1 MRAVFSCPTTFM
13 KLATHSKKYLILK
26 IILSHDFHV
35 AGVKNDFMIHQM
47 LAFKPLSLTSLCS
60 GVFIFFTTLLPRVAY
75 AQNSPTEIV
84 SNIKETNQLSYTL
97 GTRLKSNDIGDWQ
110 NSARVRPVIGLRYG
124 KWQLGIGDGRAWRN
138 LGQFGSEPTLSYQ
151 VMDEPDLNIG
161 LSMRVHNVST
171 GESFDV
177 FEGGKNTLR
186 TRVMMHRKIN
196 QRWRLNADW
205 TQDILNKGDSTTL
218 NLGLSYAWPV
228 FQQSELILH
237 ADSTWA
243 TAEHWRNS
251 GSQVKQGTLDLVSS
265 GFQKVSAGLTFKQS
279 ISKHWAWYSSYA
291 ISQPIAELRKAQAR
305 EISSGQIGILYFQ
318 R

>member
-1 MRAVFSCPTTFM
+1 MIHPMHALKQMILHALCLVVIIFS
-13 KLATHSKKYLILK
+13 
-26 IILSHDFHV
+26 IILFPST
-35 AGVKNDFMIHQM
+35 AN
-47 LAFKPLSLTSLCS
+47 
-60 GVFIFFTTLLPRVAY
+60 
-75 AQNSPTEIV
+75 AQNSSTEASPVI
-84 SNIKETNQLSYTL
+84 SESDQLNYTL
-97 GTRLKSNDIGDWQ
+97 GTRLKSNDLGDWQ
-110 NSARVRPVIGLRYG
+110 NTARVRPVIGLRYG

-151 VMDEPDLNIG
+151 VMDEQDLNIG

-186 TRVMMHRKIN
+186 TRVMLHRKIN
-196 QRWRLNADW
+196 QRWRFNADW
-205 TQDILNKGDSTTL
+205 TQDVLNKGDGTTL

-251 GSQVKQGTLDLVSS
+251 GSQFKTGPLNLVTT

-279 ISKHWAWYSSYA
+279 ISRHWAWYSSFA
-291 ISQPIAELRKAQAR
+291 ISQPIAELKRISGSN
-305 EISSGQIGILYFQ
+305 EIASGQIGILYFK

>member
-1 MRAVFSCPTTFM
+1 
-13 KLATHSKKYLILK
+13 
-26 IILSHDFHV
+26 
-35 AGVKNDFMIHQM
+35 
-47 LAFKPLSLTSLCS
+47 
-60 GVFIFFTTLLPRVAY
+60 
-75 AQNSPTEIV
+75 
-84 SNIKETNQLSYTL
+84 
-97 GTRLKSNDIGDWQ
+97 
-110 NSARVRPVIGLRYG
+110 
-124 KWQLGIGDGRAWRN
+124 
-138 LGQFGSEPTLSYQ
+138 
-151 VMDEPDLNIG
+151 MDEPDLNIG

-196 QRWRLNADW
+196 QRWRLNVDW

-251 GSQVKQGTLDLVSS
+251 DSQIKQGPLDFVST

-279 ISKHWAWYSSYA
+279 ISKNWAWYSSFA
-291 ISQPIAELRKAQAR
+291 ISQPIAELRKVQAR

>member
-1 MRAVFSCPTTFM
+1 MHALKQMILHALCLVVIIFS
-13 KLATHSKKYLILK
+13 
-26 IILSHDFHV
+26 IILFPST
-35 AGVKNDFMIHQM
+35 AN
-47 LAFKPLSLTSLCS
+47 
-60 GVFIFFTTLLPRVAY
+60 
-75 AQNSPTEIV
+75 AQNSSTEASPVI
-84 SNIKETNQLSYTL
+84 SESDQLYYTL
-97 GTRLKSNDIGDWQ
+97 GTRLKSNDLGDWQ
-110 NSARVRPVIGLRYG
+110 NTARVRPVIGLRYG

-151 VMDEPDLNIG
+151 VMDEQDLNIG

-186 TRVMMHRKIN
+186 TRVMLHRKIN
-196 QRWRLNADW
+196 QRWRFNADW
-205 TQDILNKGDSTTL
+205 TQDVLNKGDGTTL

-251 GSQVKQGTLDLVSS
+251 GSQFKTGPLNLVTT

-279 ISKHWAWYSSYA
+279 ISRHWAWYSSFA
-291 ISQPIAELRKAQAR
+291 ISQPIAELKRISGSN
-305 EISSGQIGILYFQ
+305 EIASGQIGILYFK

>member
-1 MRAVFSCPTTFM
+1 MIHPMHALKQMIFHALCLVVIIFS
-13 KLATHSKKYLILK
+13 
-26 IILSHDFHV
+26 IILFPST
-35 AGVKNDFMIHQM
+35 AN
-47 LAFKPLSLTSLCS
+47 
-60 GVFIFFTTLLPRVAY
+60 
-75 AQNSPTEIV
+75 AQNSSTEASPVI
-84 SNIKETNQLSYTL
+84 SESDQLYYTL
-97 GTRLKSNDIGDWQ
+97 GTRLKSNDLGDWQ
-110 NSARVRPVIGLRYG
+110 NTARVRPVIGLRYG

-151 VMDEPDLNIG
+151 VMDEQDLNIG
-161 LSMRVHNVST
+161 LSMRVHNVGT

-186 TRVMMHRKIN
+186 TRVMLHRKIN
-196 QRWRLNADW
+196 QRWRFNADW
-205 TQDILNKGDSTTL
+205 TQDVLNKGDGTTL

-251 GSQVKQGTLDLVSS
+251 GSQFKTGPLNLVTT

-279 ISKHWAWYSSYA
+279 LSRHWAWYSSFA
-291 ISQPIAELRKAQAR
+291 ISQPIAELKRISGSN
-305 EISSGQIGILYFQ
+305 EIASGQIGILYFK

>member
-1 MRAVFSCPTTFM
+1 MHALKQMILHALCLVVIIFS
-13 KLATHSKKYLILK
+13 
-26 IILSHDFHV
+26 IIL
-35 AGVKNDFMIHQM
+35 
-47 LAFKPLSLTSLCS
+47 
-60 GVFIFFTTLLPRVAY
+60 LPSTVN
-75 AQNSPTEIV
+75 AQNSSTEASPVI
-84 SNIKETNQLSYTL
+84 SESDQLYYTL
-97 GTRLKSNDIGDWQ
+97 GTRLKSNDLGDWQ
-110 NSARVRPVIGLRYG
+110 NTARVRPVIGLRYG

-151 VMDEPDLNIG
+151 VMDEQDLNIG

-186 TRVMMHRKIN
+186 TRVMLHRKIN
-196 QRWRLNADW
+196 QRWRFNADW
-205 TQDILNKGDSTTL
+205 TQDVLNKGDGTTL

-251 GSQVKQGTLDLVSS
+251 GSQFKTGPLNLVTT

-279 ISKHWAWYSSYA
+279 ISRHWAWYSSFA
-291 ISQPIAELRKAQAR
+291 ISQPIAELKRISGSN
-305 EISSGQIGILYFQ
+305 EIASGQIGILYFK

>member
-1 MRAVFSCPTTFM
+1 
-13 KLATHSKKYLILK
+13 
-26 IILSHDFHV
+26 
-35 AGVKNDFMIHQM
+35 MIHPMHAIKQM
-47 LAFKPLSLTSLCS
+47 NLHALGL
-60 GVFIFFTTLLPRVAY
+60 VFIIFSMSFLPCTAK
-75 AQNSPTEIV
+75 AQNNLTETSVI
-84 SNIKETNQLSYTL
+84 IGEADQIYYTL
-97 GTRLKSNDIGDWQ
+97 GTRLKSNDMGDWK
-110 NSARVRPVIGLRYG
+110 NTARVRPVIGLRYG

-196 QRWRLNADW
+196 KRWRLNGDW
-205 TQDILNKGDSTTL
+205 TQDILNKGDGTTL

-251 GSQVKQGTLDLVSS
+251 ALYAKQGPLDLVPT

-279 ISKHWAWYSSYA
+279 ISRHWAWYSTFA
-291 ISQPIAELRKAQAR
+291 ISQPIAELKKVQAR

>member
-1 MRAVFSCPTTFM
+1 MIYLMHAKKQMIVHALCLGVIIFS
-13 KLATHSKKYLILK
+13 I
-26 IILSHDFHV
+26 
-35 AGVKNDFMIHQM
+35 
-47 LAFKPLSLTSLCS
+47 
-60 GVFIFFTTLLPRVAY
+60 TLLPCKAN
-75 AQNSPTEIV
+75 AQKSSTEASPVV
-84 SNIKETNQLSYTL
+84 SEAGQLYYTL
-97 GTRLKSNDIGDWQ
+97 GTRLKSND
-110 NSARVRPVIGLRYG
+110 
-124 KWQLGIGDGRAWRN
+124 IGDGRAWRN

-151 VMDEPDLNIG
+151 VMDEQDLSIG

-186 TRVMMHRKIN
+186 TRVMLHRKIN

-205 TQDILNKGDSTTL
+205 TQDVLNKGDGTTL

-251 GSQVKQGTLDLVSS
+251 GSQFKTGPLNLVTT

-279 ISKHWAWYSSYA
+279 LTKHWAWYSSFA
-291 ISQPIAELRKAQAR
+291 ISQPIAELKRISGSN
-305 EISSGQIGILYFQ
+305 EIASGQIGILYFK

>member
-1 MRAVFSCPTTFM
+1 
-13 KLATHSKKYLILK
+13 
-26 IILSHDFHV
+26 
-35 AGVKNDFMIHQM
+35 MIHPMHALKQM
-47 LAFKPLSLTSLCS
+47 ILHALCL
-60 GVFIFFTTLLPRVAY
+60 VVIIFCSILLPSTAN
-75 AQNSPTEIV
+75 AQNSSTEASPVI
-84 SNIKETNQLSYTL
+84 SESDQLYYTL
-97 GTRLKSNDIGDWQ
+97 GTRLKSNDLGDWQ
-110 NSARVRPVIGLRYG
+110 NTARVRPVIGLRYG

-151 VMDEPDLNIG
+151 VMDEQDLNIG

-186 TRVMMHRKIN
+186 TRVMVHRKIN
-196 QRWRLNADW
+196 QRWRFNADW
-205 TQDILNKGDSTTL
+205 TQDVLNKGDGTTL

-251 GSQVKQGTLDLVSS
+251 GSQFKTGSLNLVTS

-279 ISKHWAWYSSYA
+279 LSRHWAWYSSFA
-291 ISQPIAELRKAQAR
+291 ISQPIAELKRISGSN
-305 EISSGQIGILYFQ
+305 EIASGQIGILYFK

>member
-1 MRAVFSCPTTFM
+1 MRPSPNCFVV
-13 KLATHSKKYLILK
+13 
-26 IILSHDFHV
+26 IILTSTF
-35 AGVKNDFMIHQM
+35 
-47 LAFKPLSLTSLCS
+47 LTTIANGQSIS
-60 GVFIFFTTLLPRVAY
+60 TEVSSYTT
-75 AQNSPTEIV
+75 
-84 SNIKETNQLSYTL
+84 ETDQLSYTL
-97 GTRLKSNDIGDWQ
+97 GTRLKSNDMGDWQ
-110 NSARVRPVIGLRYG
+110 NTARVRPVIGLRYG
-124 KWQLGIGDGRAWRN
+124 KWQLGIGDGQAWRN

-186 TRVMMHRKIN
+186 TRVMLHRKIN
-196 QRWRLNADW
+196 QRWRLNLDW
-205 TQDILNKGDSTTL
+205 TQDVLNKGDSTTL
-218 NLGLSYAWPV
+218 NLGLSYAWPL

-251 GSQVKQGTLDLVSS
+251 GSQFKAEPFKLVTT

-279 ISKHWAWYSSYA
+279 LSRHWAWYSSFA
-291 ISQPIAELRKAQAR
+291 ISQPIAELKRFAGSR
-305 EISSGQIGILYFQ
+305 EIASGQIGILYFK

>member
-1 MRAVFSCPTTFM
+1 MIYLMHAKKQMILHALCLVVIIFS
-13 KLATHSKKYLILK
+13 I
-26 IILSHDFHV
+26 
-35 AGVKNDFMIHQM
+35 
-47 LAFKPLSLTSLCS
+47 
-60 GVFIFFTTLLPRVAY
+60 TLLPCTAN
-75 AQNSPTEIV
+75 AQNSSDAASPVIGEAD
-84 SNIKETNQLSYTL
+84 QLYYTL
-97 GTRLKSNDIGDWQ
+97 GTRLKSSDMGDWQ
-110 NSARVRPVIGLRYG
+110 NTARVRPVIGLRYG

-151 VMDEPDLNIG
+151 VMDEQDLNIG

-186 TRVMMHRKIN
+186 TRVMLHRKIN
-196 QRWRLNADW
+196 QRWRFNADW
-205 TQDILNKGDSTTL
+205 TQDVLNKGDGTTL

-251 GSQVKQGTLDLVSS
+251 GSQFKTGSLNLVTT

-279 ISKHWAWYSSYA
+279 LSKHWAWYSSFA
-291 ISQPIAELRKAQAR
+291 ISQPIAELKRISGSN
-305 EISSGQIGILYFQ
+305 EIASGQIGILYFK

>member
-1 MRAVFSCPTTFM
+1 MINPMHA
-13 KLATHSKKYLILK
+13 LK
-26 IILSHDFHV
+26 
-35 AGVKNDFMIHQM
+35 QM
-47 LAFKPLSLTSLCS
+47 NLHALGL
-60 GVFIFFTTLLPRVAY
+60 VFIIFSMSFLPCTAK
-75 AQNSPTEIV
+75 AQNNSTETSAI
-84 SNIKETNQLSYTL
+84 IGEADQIYYTL
-97 GTRLKSNDIGDWQ
+97 GTRLKSNDMVDWQ
-110 NSARVRPVIGLRYG
+110 NTARVRPVIGLRYG

-196 QRWRLNADW
+196 KRWRLNVDW
-205 TQDILNKGDSTTL
+205 TQDILNKGDGTTL

-251 GSQVKQGTLDLVSS
+251 ASYVKQGPLDLVST

-279 ISKHWAWYSSYA
+279 ISRHWAWYSTFAVSL
-291 ISQPIAELRKAQAR
+291 PIAELKKVQAR

>member
-1 MRAVFSCPTTFM
+1 M
-13 KLATHSKKYLILK
+13 
-26 IILSHDFHV
+26 SHEFNFASV
-35 AGVKNDFMIHQM
+35 QSLFMIHPMHAMKQM
-47 LAFKPLSLTSLCS
+47 SLAALCLLACILAS
-60 GVFIFFTTLLPRVAY
+60 SLLPSLAN
-75 AQNSPTEIV
+75 AQSNSVEAS
-84 SNIKETNQLSYTL
+84 SNTSESDQLYYTL
-97 GTRLKSNDIGDWQ
+97 GTRLKSNDMGDWQ
-110 NSARVRPVIGLRYG
+110 NTARIRPVIGLRYG

-186 TRVMMHRKIN
+186 TRVMLHRKIN
-196 QRWRLNADW
+196 QRWRLNVDW

-218 NLGLSYAWPV
+218 SLGLSYAWPV

-251 GSQVKQGTLDLVSS
+251 ATPFKQEPFKLVPT
-265 GFQKVSAGLTFKQS
+265 GFEKVSAGLTFKQS
-279 ISKHWAWYSSYA
+279 ISKHWAWYSSFA
-291 ISQPIAELRKAQAR
+291 VSQPIAELKRISGAR
-305 EISSGQIGILYFQ
+305 EIASGQIGILYFQ

>member
-1 MRAVFSCPTTFM
+1 MIHPMHALKQMILHALCLVVIIFS
-13 KLATHSKKYLILK
+13 
-26 IILSHDFHV
+26 IIL
-35 AGVKNDFMIHQM
+35 
-47 LAFKPLSLTSLCS
+47 
-60 GVFIFFTTLLPRVAY
+60 LPSTVN
-75 AQNSPTEIV
+75 AQNSSTEASPVI
-84 SNIKETNQLSYTL
+84 SESDQLYYTL
-97 GTRLKSNDIGDWQ
+97 GTRLKSNDLGDWQ
-110 NSARVRPVIGLRYG
+110 NTARVRPVIGLRYG

-151 VMDEPDLNIG
+151 VMDEQDLNIG

-186 TRVMMHRKIN
+186 TRVMVHRKIN
-196 QRWRLNADW
+196 QRWRFNADW
-205 TQDILNKGDSTTL
+205 TQDVLNKGDGTTL
-218 NLGLSYAWPV
+218 SLGLSYAWPV

-251 GSQVKQGTLDLVSS
+251 GSQFKTGSLNLVTT

-279 ISKHWAWYSSYA
+279 LSRHWAWYSSFA
-291 ISQPIAELRKAQAR
+291 ISQPIAELKRISGSN
-305 EISSGQIGILYFQ
+305 EIASGQIGILYFK

>member
-1 MRAVFSCPTTFM
+1 
-13 KLATHSKKYLILK
+13 
-26 IILSHDFHV
+26 
-35 AGVKNDFMIHQM
+35 MIHPMHALKQM
-47 LAFKPLSLTSLCS
+47 ILHALCL
-60 GVFIFFTTLLPRVAY
+60 VVIIFSSILLPSTAN
-75 AQNSPTEIV
+75 AQNSSTEASPVI
-84 SNIKETNQLSYTL
+84 SESDQLYYTL
-97 GTRLKSNDIGDWQ
+97 GTRLKSNDLGDWQ
-110 NSARVRPVIGLRYG
+110 NTARVRPVIGLRYG

-151 VMDEPDLNIG
+151 VMDEQDLNIG

-186 TRVMMHRKIN
+186 TRVMLHRKIN
-196 QRWRLNADW
+196 QRWRFNADW
-205 TQDILNKGDSTTL
+205 TQDVLNKGDGTTL
-218 NLGLSYAWPV
+218 SLGLSYAWPV

-251 GSQVKQGTLDLVSS
+251 GSQFKTGPLNLVTT

-279 ISKHWAWYSSYA
+279 ISRHWAWYSSFA
-291 ISQPIAELRKAQAR
+291 ISQPIAELKRISGSN
-305 EISSGQIGILYFQ
+305 EIASGQIGILYFK

>member
-1 MRAVFSCPTTFM
+1 MHALKQMILHALCLVVIIFS
-13 KLATHSKKYLILK
+13 
-26 IILSHDFHV
+26 IIL
-35 AGVKNDFMIHQM
+35 
-47 LAFKPLSLTSLCS
+47 
-60 GVFIFFTTLLPRVAY
+60 LPSTAN
-75 AQNSPTEIV
+75 AQNSSTEASPVI
-84 SNIKETNQLSYTL
+84 SESDQLYYTL
-97 GTRLKSNDIGDWQ
+97 GTRLKSNDLGDWQ
-110 NSARVRPVIGLRYG
+110 NTARVRPVIGLRYG

-151 VMDEPDLNIG
+151 VMDEQDLNIG

-186 TRVMMHRKIN
+186 TRVMLHRKIN
-196 QRWRLNADW
+196 QRWRFNADW
-205 TQDILNKGDSTTL
+205 TQDVLNKGDGTTL

-251 GSQVKQGTLDLVSS
+251 GSQFKTGSLNLVTT

-279 ISKHWAWYSSYA
+279 LSRHWAWYSSFA
-291 ISQPIAELRKAQAR
+291 ISQPIAELKRISGSN
-305 EISSGQIGILYFQ
+305 EIASGQIGILYFK

>member
-1 MRAVFSCPTTFM
+1 MINPMHA
-13 KLATHSKKYLILK
+13 LK
-26 IILSHDFHV
+26 
-35 AGVKNDFMIHQM
+35 QM
-47 LAFKPLSLTSLCS
+47 NLHALGL
-60 GVFIFFTTLLPRVAY
+60 VFIIFSMSFLPCTAK
-75 AQNSPTEIV
+75 AQNNSTETSAI
-84 SNIKETNQLSYTL
+84 IGEADQIYYTL
-97 GTRLKSNDIGDWQ
+97 GTRLKSNDMGDWQ
-110 NSARVRPVIGLRYG
+110 NTARVRPVIGLRYG

-196 QRWRLNADW
+196 KRWRLNVDW
-205 TQDILNKGDSTTL
+205 TQDILNKGDGTTL

-251 GSQVKQGTLDLVSS
+251 ASYVKQGPLDLVST

-279 ISKHWAWYSSYA
+279 ISRHWAWYSTFA
-291 ISQPIAELRKAQAR
+291 VSQPIAELKKVQAR

>member
-1 MRAVFSCPTTFM
+1 
-13 KLATHSKKYLILK
+13 
-26 IILSHDFHV
+26 
-35 AGVKNDFMIHQM
+35 MIHPMHAIKQM
-47 LAFKPLSLTSLCS
+47 NLHALGL
-60 GVFIFFTTLLPRVAY
+60 VFIIFSMSFLPCTAK
-75 AQNSPTEIV
+75 AQNNSTETSAI
-84 SNIKETNQLSYTL
+84 IGEADQIYYTL
-97 GTRLKSNDIGDWQ
+97 GTRLKSYDMGDWQ
-110 NSARVRPVIGLRYG
+110 NTARVRPVIGLRYG

-171 GESFDV
+171 GETFDV
-177 FEGGKNTLR
+177 FEGGRNTLR

-196 QRWRLNADW
+196 KRWRLNGDW
-205 TQDILNKGDSTTL
+205 TQDLLNKGDGTTL

-251 GSQVKQGTLDLVSS
+251 ALYAKQGPLDLVST

-279 ISKHWAWYSSYA
+279 ISRHWAWYSTFA
-291 ISQPIAELRKAQAR
+291 ISQPIAELKKVQAR

>member
-1 MRAVFSCPTTFM
+1 MIYPMRAKKKMILHALCLGVIIFS
-13 KLATHSKKYLILK
+13 I
-26 IILSHDFHV
+26 
-35 AGVKNDFMIHQM
+35 
-47 LAFKPLSLTSLCS
+47 
-60 GVFIFFTTLLPRVAY
+60 TLLPCKAN
-75 AQNSPTEIV
+75 AQKSSTEASPVV
-84 SNIKETNQLSYTL
+84 SEAGQLYYTL
-97 GTRLKSNDIGDWQ
+97 GTRLKSNDMGDWQ
-110 NSARVRPVIGLRYG
+110 NTARVRPVIGLRYG

-151 VMDEPDLNIG
+151 VMDEQDLSIG

-186 TRVMMHRKIN
+186 TRVMLHRKIN

-205 TQDILNKGDSTTL
+205 TQDVLNKGDGTTL

-251 GSQVKQGTLDLVSS
+251 GSQFKTGPLNLVTT

-279 ISKHWAWYSSYA
+279 LTKHWAWYSSFA
-291 ISQPIAELRKAQAR
+291 ISQPIAELKRISGSN
-305 EISSGQIGILYFQ
+305 EIASGQIGILYFK

>member
-1 MRAVFSCPTTFM
+1 MIHPMHALKQMILHALCLVVIIFS
-13 KLATHSKKYLILK
+13 
-26 IILSHDFHV
+26 IILFPST
-35 AGVKNDFMIHQM
+35 AN
-47 LAFKPLSLTSLCS
+47 
-60 GVFIFFTTLLPRVAY
+60 
-75 AQNSPTEIV
+75 AQNSSTEASPVI
-84 SNIKETNQLSYTL
+84 SESDQLYYTL
-97 GTRLKSNDIGDWQ
+97 GTRLKSNDLGDWQ
-110 NSARVRPVIGLRYG
+110 NTARVRPVIGLRYG

-151 VMDEPDLNIG
+151 VMDEQDLNIG

-186 TRVMMHRKIN
+186 TRVMLHRKIN
-196 QRWRLNADW
+196 QRWRFNADW
-205 TQDILNKGDSTTL
+205 TQDVLNKGDGTTL

-251 GSQVKQGTLDLVSS
+251 GSQFKTGPLNLVTT
-265 GFQKVSAGLTFKQS
+265 GFHKVSAGLTFKQS
-279 ISKHWAWYSSYA
+279 ISRHWAWYSSFA
-291 ISQPIAELRKAQAR
+291 ISQPIAELKRISGSN
-305 EISSGQIGILYFQ
+305 EIASGQIGILYFK

>member
-1 MRAVFSCPTTFM
+1 
-13 KLATHSKKYLILK
+13 
-26 IILSHDFHV
+26 
-35 AGVKNDFMIHQM
+35 MINPMHAIKQM
-47 LAFKPLSLTSLCS
+47 NLHALGL
-60 GVFIFFTTLLPRVAY
+60 VFIIFSMSFFLPCTAI
-75 AQNSPTEIV
+75 AQNNSTETSAI
-84 SNIKETNQLSYTL
+84 IGEADQIYYTL
-97 GTRLKSNDIGDWQ
+97 GTRLKSNDMGDWQ
-110 NSARVRPVIGLRYG
+110 NTARVRPVIGLRYG

-196 QRWRLNADW
+196 KRWRLNVDW
-205 TQDILNKGDSTTL
+205 TQDILNKGDGTTL

-251 GSQVKQGTLDLVSS
+251 ASYVKQGPLDLVST
-265 GFQKVSAGLTFKQS
+265 GFHKVSAGLTFKQS
-279 ISKHWAWYSSYA
+279 ISRHWAWYSTFA
-291 ISQPIAELRKAQAR
+291 MSQPIAEFKKVQAR

>member
-1 MRAVFSCPTTFM
+1 MIHPMHAIKQMS
-13 KLATHSKKYLILK
+13 LAAFCFVALIL
-26 IILSHDFHV
+26 
-35 AGVKNDFMIHQM
+35 A
-47 LAFKPLSLTSLCS
+47 
-60 GVFIFFTTLLPRVAY
+60 TTLLPSLAI
-75 AQNSPTEIV
+75 AQNNSTESASI
-84 SNIKETNQLSYTL
+84 IGEADQLSYTL
-97 GTRLKSNDIGDWQ
+97 GTRLKSNDMGEWQ
-110 NSARVRPVIGLRYG
+110 NTARVRPVIGLRYG

-196 QRWRLNADW
+196 KRWRFNVDW

-251 GSQVKQGTLDLVSS
+251 GSQVKQGSLDLVST

-279 ISKHWAWYSSYA
+279 ISRHWAWYSSFA
-291 ISQPIAELRKAQAR
+291 ISQPIAELRKLQAR
-305 EISSGQIGILYFQ
+305 EISSGQIGVLYFQ

>member
-1 MRAVFSCPTTFM
+1 MNHLMHAI
-13 KLATHSKKYLILK
+13 K
-26 IILSHDFHV
+26 
-35 AGVKNDFMIHQM
+35 QM
-47 LAFKPLSLTSLCS
+47 NPYALCL
-60 GVFIFFTTLLPRVAY
+60 VFIIFSMSFLPCTAK
-75 AQNSPTEIV
+75 AQNNSTETSAI
-84 SNIKETNQLSYTL
+84 IGEADQIYYTL
-97 GTRLKSNDIGDWQ
+97 GTRLKSNDMGDWK
-110 NSARVRPVIGLRYG
+110 NTARVRPVIGLRYG

-196 QRWRLNADW
+196 KRWRLNGDW
-205 TQDILNKGDSTTL
+205 TQDILNKGDGTTL

-251 GSQVKQGTLDLVSS
+251 ASHVKQGPLDLVST

-279 ISKHWAWYSSYA
+279 ISRHWAWYSSFA
-291 ISQPIAELRKAQAR
+291 ISQPIAELKKVQAR

>member
-1 MRAVFSCPTTFM
+1 
-13 KLATHSKKYLILK
+13 
-26 IILSHDFHV
+26 
-35 AGVKNDFMIHQM
+35 MIHPMHAIKQM
-47 LAFKPLSLTSLCS
+47 NLHALGL
-60 GVFIFFTTLLPRVAY
+60 VFIIFSMSFLPCTAK
-75 AQNSPTEIV
+75 AQNNSTETSAI
-84 SNIKETNQLSYTL
+84 IGEADQIYYTL
-97 GTRLKSNDIGDWQ
+97 GTRLKSNDMGDWK
-110 NSARVRPVIGLRYG
+110 NTSRVRPVIGLRYG

-196 QRWRLNADW
+196 KRWRLNGDW
-205 TQDILNKGDSTTL
+205 TQDILNKGDGTTL

-251 GSQVKQGTLDLVSS
+251 ASHVKQGPLDLVST

-279 ISKHWAWYSSYA
+279 ISRHWAWYSTFA
-291 ISQPIAELRKAQAR
+291 ISQPIAELKKVQAR

>member
-1 MRAVFSCPTTFM
+1 
-13 KLATHSKKYLILK
+13 
-26 IILSHDFHV
+26 
-35 AGVKNDFMIHQM
+35 MIHPMHAIKQM
-47 LAFKPLSLTSLCS
+47 NLHALGL
-60 GVFIFFTTLLPRVAY
+60 VFIISSMSFLPCTAK
-75 AQNSPTEIV
+75 AQNNSTETSAI
-84 SNIKETNQLSYTL
+84 IGEADQIYYTL
-97 GTRLKSNDIGDWQ
+97 GTRLKSNDMGDWQ
-110 NSARVRPVIGLRYG
+110 NTARVRPVIGLRYG

-196 QRWRLNADW
+196 KRWRLNVDW
-205 TQDILNKGDSTTL
+205 TQDILNKGDGTTL

-251 GSQVKQGTLDLVSS
+251 ALYVKQGPLDLVST

-279 ISKHWAWYSSYA
+279 ISRHWAWYSTFA
-291 ISQPIAELRKAQAR
+291 ISQPIAELKKVQAR

>member
-1 MRAVFSCPTTFM
+1 M
-13 KLATHSKKYLILK
+13 
-26 IILSHDFHV
+26 
-35 AGVKNDFMIHQM
+35 
-47 LAFKPLSLTSLCS
+47 
-60 GVFIFFTTLLPRVAY
+60 
-75 AQNSPTEIV
+75 
-84 SNIKETNQLSYTL
+84 
-97 GTRLKSNDIGDWQ
+97 GDWK
-110 NSARVRPVIGLRYG
+110 NTARVRPVIGLRYG

-196 QRWRLNADW
+196 KRWRLNGDW
-205 TQDILNKGDSTTL
+205 TQDILNKGDGTTL

-251 GSQVKQGTLDLVSS
+251 ASYVKQGPLDLVST

-279 ISKHWAWYSSYA
+279 ISRHWAWYSTFA
-291 ISQPIAELRKAQAR
+291 ISQPIAELKKVQAR

>member
-1 MRAVFSCPTTFM
+1 
-13 KLATHSKKYLILK
+13 
-26 IILSHDFHV
+26 
-35 AGVKNDFMIHQM
+35 MINPMHAIKQM
-47 LAFKPLSLTSLCS
+47 NLHALGL
-60 GVFIFFTTLLPRVAY
+60 VFIIFSMSFLPCTAK
-75 AQNSPTEIV
+75 AQNNSTETSAI
-84 SNIKETNQLSYTL
+84 IGEADQIYYTL
-97 GTRLKSNDIGDWQ
+97 GTRLKSNDMGDWQ
-110 NSARVRPVIGLRYG
+110 NTARVRPVIGLRYG

-196 QRWRLNADW
+196 KRWRLNVDW
-205 TQDILNKGDSTTL
+205 TQDILNKGDGTTL

-251 GSQVKQGTLDLVSS
+251 ASYVKQGPLDLVST

-279 ISKHWAWYSSYA
+279 ISRHWAWYSTFA
-291 ISQPIAELRKAQAR
+291 ISQPIAELKKVQAR

>member
-1 MRAVFSCPTTFM
+1 MIHPMHALKQMILHALCLVVIIFS
-13 KLATHSKKYLILK
+13 
-26 IILSHDFHV
+26 IILFPST
-35 AGVKNDFMIHQM
+35 AN
-47 LAFKPLSLTSLCS
+47 
-60 GVFIFFTTLLPRVAY
+60 
-75 AQNSPTEIV
+75 AQNSSTEASPVI
-84 SNIKETNQLSYTL
+84 SESDQLYYTL
-97 GTRLKSNDIGDWQ
+97 GTRLKSNDLGDWQ
-110 NSARVRPVIGLRYG
+110 NTARVRPVIGLRYG

-151 VMDEPDLNIG
+151 VMDEQDLNIG

-186 TRVMMHRKIN
+186 TRVMLHRKIN
-196 QRWRLNADW
+196 QRWRFNADW
-205 TQDILNKGDSTTL
+205 TQDVLNKGDGTTL

-251 GSQVKQGTLDLVSS
+251 GSQFKTGSLNLVTS

-279 ISKHWAWYSSYA
+279 LSRHWAWYSSFA
-291 ISQPIAELRKAQAR
+291 ISQPIAELKRISGSN
-305 EISSGQIGILYFQ
+305 EIASGQIGILYFK

>member
-1 MRAVFSCPTTFM
+1 MNHLMHAI
-13 KLATHSKKYLILK
+13 K
-26 IILSHDFHV
+26 
-35 AGVKNDFMIHQM
+35 QM
-47 LAFKPLSLTSLCS
+47 NLHALGL
-60 GVFIFFTTLLPRVAY
+60 VFIIFSMSFLPCTAK
-75 AQNSPTEIV
+75 AQNNLTETSAI
-84 SNIKETNQLSYTL
+84 IGEADQIYYTL
-97 GTRLKSNDIGDWQ
+97 GTRLKSNDMGDWK
-110 NSARVRPVIGLRYG
+110 NTARVRPVIGLRYG

-196 QRWRLNADW
+196 KRWRLNGDW
-205 TQDILNKGDSTTL
+205 TQDILNKGDGTTL

-251 GSQVKQGTLDLVSS
+251 ALYAKQGPLDLVST

-279 ISKHWAWYSSYA
+279 ISRHWAWYSTFA
-291 ISQPIAELRKAQAR
+291 ISQPIAELKKVQAR

>member
-1 MRAVFSCPTTFM
+1 MNHLMHAI
-13 KLATHSKKYLILK
+13 K
-26 IILSHDFHV
+26 
-35 AGVKNDFMIHQM
+35 QM
-47 LAFKPLSLTSLCS
+47 NPYALCL
-60 GVFIFFTTLLPRVAY
+60 VFIIFSMSFLPCTAK
-75 AQNSPTEIV
+75 AQNNLTETSAI
-84 SNIKETNQLSYTL
+84 IGEADQIYYTL
-97 GTRLKSNDIGDWQ
+97 GTRLKSNDMGDWK
-110 NSARVRPVIGLRYG
+110 NTARVRPVIGLRYG

-171 GESFDV
+171 GESFDA

-196 QRWRLNADW
+196 KRWRLNVDW
-205 TQDILNKGDSTTL
+205 TQDILNKGDGTTL

-251 GSQVKQGTLDLVSS
+251 ALYAKQGSLDLVST

-279 ISKHWAWYSSYA
+279 ISRHWAWYSTFA
-291 ISQPIAELRKAQAR
+291 ISQPIAELKKVQAR

>member
-1 MRAVFSCPTTFM
+1 MNHLMHAI
-13 KLATHSKKYLILK
+13 K
-26 IILSHDFHV
+26 
-35 AGVKNDFMIHQM
+35 QM
-47 LAFKPLSLTSLCS
+47 NLHALGL
-60 GVFIFFTTLLPRVAY
+60 VFIIFSISFLPCTAK
-75 AQNSPTEIV
+75 AQNNLTETSAI
-84 SNIKETNQLSYTL
+84 IGEADQIYYTL
-97 GTRLKSNDIGDWQ
+97 GTRLKSNDMGDWK
-110 NSARVRPVIGLRYG
+110 NTARVRPVIGLRYG

-196 QRWRLNADW
+196 KRWRLNVDW
-205 TQDILNKGDSTTL
+205 TQDILNKGDGTTL

-251 GSQVKQGTLDLVSS
+251 ALYVKQGPLDLVST

-279 ISKHWAWYSSYA
+279 ISRHWAWYSTFA
-291 ISQPIAELRKAQAR
+291 ISQPIAELKKVQAR

>member
-1 MRAVFSCPTTFM
+1 
-13 KLATHSKKYLILK
+13 
-26 IILSHDFHV
+26 
-35 AGVKNDFMIHQM
+35 MIHPMHAIKQM
-47 LAFKPLSLTSLCS
+47 NLHALGL
-60 GVFIFFTTLLPRVAY
+60 VFIIFSMIFLPCTAK
-75 AQNSPTEIV
+75 AQNNSTETSAI
-84 SNIKETNQLSYTL
+84 IGEANQIYYTL
-97 GTRLKSNDIGDWQ
+97 GTRLKSNDMGDWK
-110 NSARVRPVIGLRYG
+110 NTARVRPVIGLRYG

-196 QRWRLNADW
+196 KRWRLNGDW
-205 TQDILNKGDSTTL
+205 TQDILNKGDGTTL

-251 GSQVKQGTLDLVSS
+251 ASYVKQGPLNLVST

-279 ISKHWAWYSSYA
+279 ISRHWAWYSTFA
-291 ISQPIAELRKAQAR
+291 ISQPIAELKKVQAR

>member
-1 MRAVFSCPTTFM
+1 MIHPMHATKQMS
-13 KLATHSKKYLILK
+13 LAAFCFVALIL
-26 IILSHDFHV
+26 
-35 AGVKNDFMIHQM
+35 A
-47 LAFKPLSLTSLCS
+47 
-60 GVFIFFTTLLPRVAY
+60 TTLLPSLAI
-75 AQNSPTEIV
+75 AQNNSTESASI
-84 SNIKETNQLSYTL
+84 IGEADQLSYTL
-97 GTRLKSNDIGDWQ
+97 GTRLKSNDMGEWQ
-110 NSARVRPVIGLRYG
+110 NTARVRPVIGLRYG

-196 QRWRLNADW
+196 KRWRLNVDW

-251 GSQVKQGTLDLVSS
+251 GSQVKQGSLDLVST

-279 ISKHWAWYSSYA
+279 ISRHWAWYSSFA
-291 ISQPIAELRKAQAR
+291 ISQPIAELRKLQAR
-305 EISSGQIGILYFQ
+305 EISSGQIGVLYFQ

>member
-1 MRAVFSCPTTFM
+1 
-13 KLATHSKKYLILK
+13 
-26 IILSHDFHV
+26 
-35 AGVKNDFMIHQM
+35 MIHPMHALKQM
-47 LAFKPLSLTSLCS
+47 ILHALCL
-60 GVFIFFTTLLPRVAY
+60 VVIIFSSILLPSTAN
-75 AQNSPTEIV
+75 AQNSSTEASPVI
-84 SNIKETNQLSYTL
+84 SESDQLYYTL
-97 GTRLKSNDIGDWQ
+97 GTRLKSNDLGDWQ
-110 NSARVRPVIGLRYG
+110 NTARVRPVIGLRYG

-138 LGQFGSEPTLSYQ
+138 SGQFGSEPTLSYQ
-151 VMDEPDLNIG
+151 VMDEQDLNIG

-186 TRVMMHRKIN
+186 TRVMVHRKIN
-196 QRWRLNADW
+196 QRWRFNADW
-205 TQDILNKGDSTTL
+205 TQDVLNKGDGTTL

-251 GSQVKQGTLDLVSS
+251 GSQFKTGSLNLVTS

-279 ISKHWAWYSSYA
+279 LSRHWAWYSSFA
-291 ISQPIAELRKAQAR
+291 ISQPIDELKRISGSK
-305 EISSGQIGILYFQ
+305 EIASGQIGILYFK

>member
-1 MRAVFSCPTTFM
+1 MIHPMHALKQMILHALCLVVIIFS
-13 KLATHSKKYLILK
+13 
-26 IILSHDFHV
+26 IIL
-35 AGVKNDFMIHQM
+35 
-47 LAFKPLSLTSLCS
+47 
-60 GVFIFFTTLLPRVAY
+60 LPSTAN
-75 AQNSPTEIV
+75 AQNSSTEASPVI
-84 SNIKETNQLSYTL
+84 SESDQLYYTL
-97 GTRLKSNDIGDWQ
+97 GTRLKSNDLGDWQ
-110 NSARVRPVIGLRYG
+110 NTARVRPVIGLRYG

-151 VMDEPDLNIG
+151 VMDEQDLNIG

-186 TRVMMHRKIN
+186 TRVMVHRKIN
-196 QRWRLNADW
+196 QRWRFNADW
-205 TQDILNKGDSTTL
+205 TQDVLNKGDGTTL

-251 GSQVKQGTLDLVSS
+251 GSQFKTGSLNLVTS

-279 ISKHWAWYSSYA
+279 LSRHWAWYSSFA
-291 ISQPIAELRKAQAR
+291 ISQPVAELKRISGSN
-305 EISSGQIGILYFQ
+305 EIASGQIGILYFK

>member
-1 MRAVFSCPTTFM
+1 
-13 KLATHSKKYLILK
+13 
-26 IILSHDFHV
+26 
-35 AGVKNDFMIHQM
+35 MIHPMHALKQM
-47 LAFKPLSLTSLCS
+47 ILHALCL
-60 GVFIFFTTLLPRVAY
+60 VVIIFSSILLPSTAN
-75 AQNSPTEIV
+75 AQNSSTEASPVI
-84 SNIKETNQLSYTL
+84 SESDQLYYTL
-97 GTRLKSNDIGDWQ
+97 GTRLKSNDLGDWQ
-110 NSARVRPVIGLRYG
+110 NTARVRPVIGLRYG

-138 LGQFGSEPTLSYQ
+138 SGQFGSEPTLSYQ
-151 VMDEPDLNIG
+151 VMDEQDLNIG

-186 TRVMMHRKIN
+186 TRVMVHRKIN
-196 QRWRLNADW
+196 QRWRFNADW
-205 TQDILNKGDSTTL
+205 TQDVLNKGDGTTL

-251 GSQVKQGTLDLVSS
+251 GSQFKTGSLNLVTS

-279 ISKHWAWYSSYA
+279 LSRHWAWYSSFA
-291 ISQPIAELRKAQAR
+291 ISQPIAELKRMSGSN
-305 EISSGQIGILYFQ
+305 EIASGQIGILYFK

>member
-1 MRAVFSCPTTFM
+1 MINPIHGMKQMRPAALCL
-13 KLATHSKKYLILK
+13 LACILA
-26 IILSHDFHV
+26 S
-35 AGVKNDFMIHQM
+35 
-47 LAFKPLSLTSLCS
+47 S
-60 GVFIFFTTLLPRVAY
+60 LLPSLAY
-75 AQNSPTEIV
+75 AQSNSVEAS
-84 SNIKETNQLSYTL
+84 SNTSESDQLYYTL
-97 GTRLKSNDIGDWQ
+97 GTRLKSNDMGDWQ
-110 NSARVRPVIGLRYG
+110 NTARVRPVIGLRYG

-161 LSMRVHNVST
+161 LSMRLHNVST

-186 TRVMMHRKIN
+186 TRVMLHRKIN

-218 NLGLSYAWPV
+218 SLGLSYAWPV

-251 GSQVKQGTLDLVSS
+251 ATPFKQGTIKFVPT
-265 GFQKVSAGLTFKQS
+265 GFEKVSAGLTFKQS
-279 ISKHWAWYSSYA
+279 ISKHWAWYSSFA
-291 ISQPIAELRKAQAR
+291 VSQPIAELKKVSGAR
-305 EISSGQIGILYFQ
+305 EIASGQIGVLYFQ

>member
-1 MRAVFSCPTTFM
+1 MIHPMHALKQMILHALCLVVIIFS
-13 KLATHSKKYLILK
+13 
-26 IILSHDFHV
+26 IIL
-35 AGVKNDFMIHQM
+35 
-47 LAFKPLSLTSLCS
+47 
-60 GVFIFFTTLLPRVAY
+60 LPSTAN
-75 AQNSPTEIV
+75 AQNSSTEASPVI
-84 SNIKETNQLSYTL
+84 SESDQLYYTL
-97 GTRLKSNDIGDWQ
+97 GTRLKSNDLGDWQ
-110 NSARVRPVIGLRYG
+110 NTARVRPVIGLRYG

-151 VMDEPDLNIG
+151 VMDEQDLNIG

-186 TRVMMHRKIN
+186 TRVMLHRKIN
-196 QRWRLNADW
+196 QRWRFNADW
-205 TQDILNKGDSTTL
+205 TQDVLNKGDGTTL

-251 GSQVKQGTLDLVSS
+251 GSQFKTGPLNLVTT

-279 ISKHWAWYSSYA
+279 LSRHWAWYSSFA
-291 ISQPIAELRKAQAR
+291 ISQPIAELKRISGSN
-305 EISSGQIGILYFQ
+305 EIASGQIGILYFK

>member
-1 MRAVFSCPTTFM
+1 
-13 KLATHSKKYLILK
+13 
-26 IILSHDFHV
+26 LSHGFHV
-35 AGVKNDFMIHQM
+35 AGVQMNFMTHQM
-47 LAFKPLSLTSLCS
+47 YPNKQMSFASICS
-60 GVFIFFTTLLPRVAY
+60 GVIIMFVAHLPSMSY
-75 AQNSPTEIV
+75 AQSSPATVASTIE
-84 SNIKETNQLSYTL
+84 EADQLYYTL
-97 GTRLKSNDIGDWQ
+97 GTRLKSNDMGDLQ

-186 TRVMMHRKIN
+186 TRVMMHKKIN
-196 QRWRLNADW
+196 KRWRLNVDW

-251 GSQVKQGTLDLVSS
+251 GLQVQQLHLDPVST

-279 ISKHWAWYSSYA
+279 ISKHWAWYSSFA
-291 ISQPIAELRKAQAR
+291 ISQPIAELRKVQAR